1 MKRVIAV
8 LLFAGATAYAQK
20 PGSVQWSLTQKPA
33 SSAATRTLTL
43 HADIEKGWHVYG
55 ITQQAGGPL
64 PLVLRVEANA
74 PYEINGAIT
83 GSIPQKHKDASF
95 NLNTEYFTDAFSL
108 EIPLKQTA
116 PSQNNDVPLAV
127 RFQMCSDTTC
137 MPPRTIHLVAKGNAS

>member
-1 MKRVIAV
+1 MKPLAIL
-8 LLFAGATAYAQK
+8 LLFAGAAYSQK

-33 SSAATRTLTL
+33 AHADARTLTL
-43 HADIEKGWHVYG
+43 HAEIEKGWHVYG

-64 PLVLRVEANA
+64 PLVLRVDANA
-74 PYEINGAIT
+74 PYEINGTVA
-83 GSIPQKHKDASF
+83 GSVPQKHKDSSF
-95 NLNTEYFTDAFSL
+95 NLTTEYFTDAFSL

-116 PSQNNDVPLAV
+116 PSQSNDVPLAV